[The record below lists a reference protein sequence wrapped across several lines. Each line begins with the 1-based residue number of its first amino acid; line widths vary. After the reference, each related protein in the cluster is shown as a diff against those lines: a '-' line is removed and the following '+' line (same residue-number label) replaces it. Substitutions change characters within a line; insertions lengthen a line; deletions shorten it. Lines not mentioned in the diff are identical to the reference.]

1 MLPIDAA
8 AHSSRW
14 RRRHPVDKAVLGL
27 GLTVLAISLPPW
39 PGAALILLTAVAVL
53 LGPAGV
59 PARQLWRAY
68 RVPLGFCVTGAATL
82 LVQVGGPEGFV
93 TLADGGPVRAGEL
106 LLRTSA
112 ASLGVLLF
120 AFTTPMSDLLPRL
133 VKAGVPAPVVD
144 VALVTYRMSF
154 LLLDSV
160 TPDPG
165 GPGGPAR
172 AHHSGRRLAL
182 AGGAGGHRVHQGLRP
197 CGPAPGGARR
207 ARLRRDPARPGTR
220 RPCLRPVRVRERH
233 PARGPDR
240 ADLRP
245 GKALFMS
252 DPVLLALRGASFAY
266 EDGPAVLSG
275 LDFEARPGARSPCSA
290 GTAVERPR

>member
-39 PGAALILLTAVAVL
+39 PGAALVLLTALAVL

-59 PARQLWRAY
+59 PGRRLWRAY
-68 RVPLGFCVTGAATL
+68 RVPLGFCVTGALPL
-82 LVQVGGPEGFV
+82 LVQVGGADGFV
-93 TLADGGPVRAGEL
+93 SPAEGGAVRAAEL

-133 VKAGVPAPVVD
+133 VRAGVPAPVVD

-160 TPDPG
+160 
-165 GPGGPAR
+165 
-172 AHHSGRRLAL
+172 RRIREAQ
-182 AGGAGGHRVHQGLRP
+182 A
-197 CGPAPGGARR
+197 
-207 ARLRRDPARPGTR
+207 ARLGHTTR
-220 RPCLRPVRVRERH
+220 AAAWR
-233 PARGPDR
+233 
-240 ADLRP
+240 
-245 GKALFMS
+245 S
-252 DPVLLALRGASFAY
+252 
-266 EDGPAVLSG
+266 LSG
-275 LDFEARPGARSPCSA
+275 LAATAFVRAFDRAARLQTGLAGRGYDGTLRVLVPEARISVRFTAASA
-290 GTAVERPR
+290 ALLVALAVLTLVLERPLS

>member
-1 MLPIDAA
+1 MPIDAA

-39 PGAALILLTAVAVL
+39 PGAALVLLTSLAVL

-59 PARQLWRAY
+59 PGRKLWRAY

-82 LVQVGGPEGFV
+82 LVQVGGPQGFV
-93 TLADGGPVRAGEL
+93 SLADDGALRAGEL

-133 VKAGVPAPVVD
+133 VKAGVPTAVVD

-154 LLLDSV
+154 LLLDSM
-160 TPDPG
+160 
-165 GPGGPAR
+165 
-172 AHHSGRRLAL
+172 RRVRDAQ
-182 AGGAGGHRVHQGLRP
+182 A
-197 CGPAPGGARR
+197 
-207 ARLRRDPARPGTR
+207 ARLGHTTR
-220 RPCLRPVRVRERH
+220 AATWR
-233 PARGPDR
+233 
-240 ADLRP
+240 
-245 GKALFMS
+245 S
-252 DPVLLALRGASFAY
+252 
-266 EDGPAVLSG
+266 LSG
-275 LDFEARPGARSPCSA
+275 LGAMAFVRAFDRATRLQAGLAGRGYDGTLRVLVPEARVSVRF
-290 GTAVERPR
+290 TAASCGLLIALAALTLVLEGPLS

>member
-1 MLPIDAA
+1 MLPIDAT

-39 PGAALILLTAVAVL
+39 PGAALVLLTALGVL

-59 PARQLWRAY
+59 PVRRLWRAY
-68 RVPLGFCVTGAATL
+68 RVPLGFCVTGALTL
-82 LVQVGGPEGFV
+82 LVQIGGPDGFV
-93 TLADGGPVRAGEL
+93 TLADGGPARAGGL

-133 VKAGVPAPVVD
+133 VKAGVPAAVVD

-160 TPDPG
+160 RRIREAQAARLGHTTRAATWRSLG
-165 GPGGPAR
+165 GLGATAFVRAFDRAAR
-172 AHHSGRRLAL
+172 LQTGL
-182 AGGAGGHRVHQGLRP
+182 AGRGYDGTLRVLVP
-197 CGPAPGGARR
+197 EARVS
-207 ARLRRDPARPGTR
+207 
-220 RPCLRPVRVRERH
+220 VRFTAVS
-233 PARGPDR
+233 A
-240 ADLRP
+240 A
-245 GKALFMS
+245 
-252 DPVLLALRGASFAY
+252 LLAGLAALTF
-266 EDGPAVLSG
+266 VL
-275 LDFEARPGARSPCSA
+275 
-290 GTAVERPR
+290 ERPLS

>member
-1 MLPIDAA
+1 VLPIDAA

-39 PGAALILLTAVAVL
+39 PGAALVLLTALAVL

-59 PARQLWRAY
+59 PGRKLWRTY

-82 LVQVGGPEGFV
+82 LVQVGGPDGFL
-93 TLADGGPVRAGEL
+93 TLADEGPVRAGEL

-133 VKAGVPAPVVD
+133 VKAGIPAAVVD

-154 LLLDSV
+154 LLLDSMRRIREAQA
-160 TPDPG
+160 
-165 GPGGPAR
+165 AR
-172 AHHSGRRLAL
+172 LGQTTRAAAWRSL
-182 AGGAGGHRVHQGLRP
+182 AGLGATAFV
-197 CGPAPGGARR
+197 R
-207 ARLRRDPARPGTR
+207 AF
-220 RPCLRPVRVRERH
+220 
-233 PARGPDR
+233 DR
-240 ADLRP
+240 ATRLQAGLAGRGYDGTLRVLVP
-245 GKALFMS
+245 EARISVRFTAVS
-252 DPVLLALRGASFAY
+252 VALLATLAALTL
-266 EDGPAVLSG
+266 VL
-275 LDFEARPGARSPCSA
+275 
-290 GTAVERPR
+290 ERPLT

>member
-39 PGAALILLTAVAVL
+39 PGAALVLLTALAVL

-59 PARQLWRAY
+59 PGRRLWRAY
-68 RVPLGFCVTGAATL
+68 RVPLGFSVTGALPL
-82 LVQVGGPEGFV
+82 LVRVGGPGGFV
-93 TLADGGPVRAGEL
+93 SWAADGPPRAGEV

-133 VKAGVPAPVVD
+133 VRAGVPAPLVD

-160 TPDPG
+160 
-165 GPGGPAR
+165 R
-172 AHHSGRRLAL
+172 
-182 AGGAGGHRVHQGLRP
+182 
-197 CGPAPGGARR
+197 
-207 ARLRRDPARPGTR
+207 
-220 RPCLRPVRVRERH
+220 RVREAQA
-233 PARGPDR
+233 ARLGHTTRAATWRSLGGLGATAFVRSFDR
-240 ADLRP
+240 AARLQTGLAGRGYDGTLRVLVP
-245 GKALFMS
+245 EARVSVRFTALS
-252 DPVLLALRGASFAY
+252 VALLAALTALTL
-266 EDGPAVLSG
+266 VL
-275 LDFEARPGARSPCSA
+275 
-290 GTAVERPR
+290 ERRLP

>member
-39 PGAALILLTAVAVL
+39 PGAALVLLTALVVL

-59 PARQLWRAY
+59 PGRRLWRAY
-68 RVPLGFCVTGAATL
+68 RVPLGFCVTGALPL
-82 LVQVGGPEGFV
+82 LVQVGGPDGFV
-93 TLADGGPVRAGEL
+93 ALAEGGPVRAGEL
-106 LLRTSA
+106 MLRTSA

-160 TPDPG
+160 RRIREAQA
-165 GPGGPAR
+165 AR
-172 AHHSGRRLAL
+172 LGHTTRAATWRSL
-182 AGGAGGHRVHQGLRP
+182 AGLAATAFVRAFDR
-197 CGPAPGGARR
+197 A
-207 ARLRRDPARPGTR
+207 ARLQTGLAGRGYDGTLRVLVAEARIS
-220 RPCLRPVRVRERH
+220 
-233 PARGPDR
+233 AR
-240 ADLRP
+240 
-245 GKALFMS
+245 FTVIS
-252 DPVLLALRGASFAY
+252 VVLLA
-266 EDGPAVLSG
+266 AVATLTFV
-275 LDFEARPGARSPCSA
+275 L
-290 GTAVERPR
+290 ERPLT

>member
-1 MLPIDAA
+1 MLPIDEA

-39 PGAALILLTAVAVL
+39 PGAALVMVTALTVL

-59 PARQLWRAY
+59 PGRRLWRAY

-82 LVQVGGPEGFV
+82 LVRVGGDGFV
-93 TLADGGPVRAGEL
+93 GLADGGPQRAGEL
-106 LLRTSA
+106 LLCTSA

-160 TPDPG
+160 RSVRQAQA
-165 GPGGPAR
+165 AR
-172 AHHSGRRLAL
+172 LGHTTRAAAWRSL
-182 AGGAGGHRVHQGLRP
+182 AGLGATAFVRAFDR
-197 CGPAPGGARR
+197 A
-207 ARLRRDPARPGTR
+207 ARLQNGLAGRGYDGTLRVLVPEAR
-220 RPCLRPVRVRERH
+220 VS
-233 PARGPDR
+233 ARFTT
-240 ADLRP
+240 AS
-245 GKALFMS
+245 AA
-252 DPVLLALRGASFAY
+252 LLAALITLTLVL
-266 EDGPAVLSG
+266 EGPLS
-275 LDFEARPGARSPCSA
+275 
-290 GTAVERPR
+290 

>member
-1 MLPIDAA
+1 VLPIDAA

-39 PGAALILLTAVAVL
+39 PGAALVLLTALVVL

-59 PARQLWRAY
+59 PGRRLWRAY
-68 RVPLGFCVTGAATL
+68 RV
-82 LVQVGGPEGFV
+82 GGPGGFV
-93 TLADGGPVRAGEL
+93 SLADDGPVRAGEL

-133 VKAGVPAPVVD
+133 VRAGIPAPVVD

-160 TPDPG
+160 RRIREAQA
-165 GPGGPAR
+165 AR
-172 AHHSGRRLAL
+172 LGHTGRAAEWRSLAGLGATAFVRAFDRATRLQAGLAGRGYDGTLRVLVPEARVSVRFTAASCALLAAL
-182 AGGAGGHRVHQGLRP
+182 A
-197 CGPAPGGARR
+197 
-207 ARLRRDPARPGTR
+207 
-220 RPCLRPVRVRERH
+220 
-233 PARGPDR
+233 
-240 ADLRP
+240 
-245 GKALFMS
+245 
-252 DPVLLALRGASFAY
+252 VLTL
-266 EDGPAVLSG
+266 VL
-275 LDFEARPGARSPCSA
+275 
-290 GTAVERPR
+290 ERPLT

>member
-1 MLPIDAA
+1 VLPIDAA

-39 PGAALILLTAVAVL
+39 PGAALVLLTALAVL

-59 PARQLWRAY
+59 PGRKLWRAY

-82 LVQVGGPEGFV
+82 LVQVGGPDGFL
-93 TLADGGPVRAGEL
+93 TLADEGPVRAGEL

-133 VKAGVPAPVVD
+133 VKAGIPAAVVD

-154 LLLDSV
+154 LLLDSMRRIREAQA
-160 TPDPG
+160 
-165 GPGGPAR
+165 AR
-172 AHHSGRRLAL
+172 LGQTTRAAAWRSL
-182 AGGAGGHRVHQGLRP
+182 AGLGATAFV
-197 CGPAPGGARR
+197 R
-207 ARLRRDPARPGTR
+207 AF
-220 RPCLRPVRVRERH
+220 
-233 PARGPDR
+233 DR
-240 ADLRP
+240 ATRLQAGLAGRGYDGTLRVLVP
-245 GKALFMS
+245 EARISVRFTAVS
-252 DPVLLALRGASFAY
+252 VALLATLAALTL
-266 EDGPAVLSG
+266 VL
-275 LDFEARPGARSPCSA
+275 
-290 GTAVERPR
+290 ERPLT